1 MQNIQ
6 EVSLGFA
13 EFVSQLIQE
22 TFDAILSSQNY
33 QLERYAELQGRI
45 DLPNANYRQVYNVGS
60 RVPDR
65 IQQFFGF
72 SLTLGMPVDPILN
85 DFLVENFDDISLF
98 IDATNGFT
106 NEGLIAVE
114 DFFTDLIINEE
125 KTMLNALINQSDVSR
140 LVIDAGEITA
150 KLELSSLF
158 MDDTPPPPPDGGDG
172 TVATLESTDTKTTD
186 INSLDDSS
194 LFDKDAEA
202 INPDS
207 LKDPLLLDQDAG
219 TIDPNQLEST
229 ATNTTTL
236 NTGNIDQ
243 LRLPTYNNSL
253 TVYKFQNIDTGRDT
267 LLVDRNQFDQVNSS
281 NVLIPNVRLSAQPT
295 KLTTN
300 SNLFAEVKISFKT
313 V

>member
-33 QLERYAELQGRI
+33 QLERYAELQSRI
-45 DLPNANYRQVYNVGS
+45 DLPNANYRQVYNIDS
-60 RVPDR
+60 R
-65 IQQFFGF
+65 IQQRLLQILGF
-72 SLTLGMPVDPILN
+72 TLTIGMPVDQILN
-85 DFLVENFDDISLF
+85 DFLVDNFDDISLF
-98 IDATNGFT
+98 VDATNQLT
-106 NEGLIAVE
+106 NTGYDAVNNLIV
-114 DFFTDLIINEE
+114 DLIINEE
-125 KTMLNALINQSDVSR
+125 KTMLNTLINQSDVSR
-140 LVIDAGEITA
+140 LVVDAGEITA

-158 MDDTPPPPPDGGDG
+158 MDDTPPPPDGGDG

-186 INSLDDSS
+186 I
-194 LFDKDAEA
+194 
-202 INPDS
+202 DS
-207 LKDPLLLDQDAG
+207 LSDPSLIDQNTE
-219 TIDPNQLEST
+219 TIDPNKLEST
-229 ATNTTTL
+229 TTTDNTTL

-243 LRLPTYNNSL
+243 LLLPSYNSSL